1 MIKHLSEKYSLRCVI
16 KNYPKPRYL
25 KAHKGNIAELV
36 ITSNIPINDLYLFLK
51 YYNLDCDFVNLS
63 NHQIPRNILLKD
75 VGKYLPELKES
86 NEVFK
91 SLKIISSMQNSHNY
105 SDIDWIIR
113 IYKRL
118 IAIAS
123 SLEERDK
130 ILDSMIEL
138 QETNER
144 FTQRDL
150 KKLEELIKK

>member
-1 MIKHLSEKYSLRCVI
+1 
-16 KNYPKPRYL
+16 
-25 KAHKGNIAELV
+25 
-36 ITSNIPINDLYLFLK
+36 
-51 YYNLDCDFVNLS
+51 
-63 NHQIPRNILLKD
+63 
-75 VGKYLPELKES
+75 
-86 NEVFK
+86 
-91 SLKIISSMQNSHNY
+91 MQNSHNY